1 MNRKRALLLIAIIL
15 LVGRFC
21 WVITRG
27 NVVWQVHRHY
37 PNAEVYLYPL
47 NTPAPSWGDLMRL
60 TGVRFIARNE
70 QVGIRVSDQTVNLD
84 HFRGLKLNSIT
95 LLRCRVSDIRVLLER
110 RPAVALQDCDVSALP
125 PDQARFLKPIE
136 SFPDSL
142 YLSST
147 VD

>member
-1 MNRKRALLLIAIIL
+1 MNRKRALLLVAVIL
-15 LVGRFC
+15 LLGRFY

-47 NTPAPSWGDLMRL
+47 NTPDPSWGELMRL

-95 LLRCRVSDIRVLLER
+95 LLRCRVSDISVIIER
-110 RPAVALQDCDVSALP
+110 WPAAAFTQCNLSGLP
-125 PDQARFLKPIE
+125 PNQARLLKPIAPY
-136 SFPDSL
+136 PDTY
-142 YLSST
+142 YLSGPL
-147 VD
+147 D